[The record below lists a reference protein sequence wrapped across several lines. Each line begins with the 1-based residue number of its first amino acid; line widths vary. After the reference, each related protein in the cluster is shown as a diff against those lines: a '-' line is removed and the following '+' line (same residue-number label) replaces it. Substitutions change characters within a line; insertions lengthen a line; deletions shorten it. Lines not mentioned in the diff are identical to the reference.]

1 MPERTKKF
9 GFYVY
14 KKFIKFKHYHNMN
27 ILFLQSSR
35 PCTKRVSSS
44 NEEVPFK
51 RLKIKDKT
59 SSVNIALWRDL
70 SMTNVQSGSYV
81 RLVNFNRTSTYD
93 KKTKGQKPV
102 KANMTGSSIEVSIQ
116 H

>member
-1 MPERTKKF
+1 
-9 GFYVY
+9 
-14 KKFIKFKHYHNMN
+14 MN

-70 SMTNVQSGSYV
+70 SITNVQSGSYV

-102 KANMTGSSIEVSIQ
+102 LANMTGSSIEVSIQ